1 MLREKN
7 TPGVI
12 KPGVCYVRER
22 IRTPDTLVRSQ
33 VLYPAE
39 LRTRICCFSNSKINY
54 TRPEQICQALFQKRG
69 PLSPEPP
76 SYSSLMTVR
85 C

>member
-39 LRTRICCFSNSKINY
+39 LRTHIRRNAAFAEHLLQ
-54 TRPEQICQALFQKRG
+54 RLLFYLMMFV
-69 PLSPEPP
+69 LS
-76 SYSSLMTVR
+76 SSLYGKFYPF
-85 C
+85 